1 MGVEFIGYVA
11 ARDSSE
17 TRPATG
23 PAVDVA
29 HIEAAARAHEA
40 GGFDRVL
47 VAFHSTSPDSLQI
60 AQHITS
66 VTSRLGVMIA
76 HRPGFTQPTVAARQ
90 FATLDQLSGGRVAI
104 HVITGGDD
112 VELAQDGSFLPKDDR
127 YKRTDEYLDILRRVW
142 TAEEPFDHTG
152 RFYLFEKAFS
162 AVKPVAKPHL
172 PIYFGGA
179 SGPAIRVAAKHADVY
194 ALWGETLAQTREIVS
209 RVSGEAA
216 RYSRAPR
223 FSLSL
228 RPILADTEEAAWR
241 RAADILDRARA
252 FQDATGFRR
261 TKEPVNAGSTR
272 LLEAAAQG
280 PRLDKRLWTEL
291 SALTGAK
298 GNSTS
303 LVGTPEQVADA
314 MLDYHD
320 LGVSTFLIRGF
331 DPIEDAVDYG
341 ARLIPL
347 VRRLVAERRS
357 STHEAAA

>member
-1 MGVEFIGYVA
+1 MSVEFIGYVA

-17 TRPATG
+17 TRPPKG

-29 HIEAAARAHEA
+29 HIEAAARAHEE

-60 AQHITS
+60 AQHIAS
-66 VTSRLGVMIA
+66 VTRRLGLMIA

-90 FATLDQLSGGRVAI
+90 FATLDQLTGGRVAVHI
-104 HVITGGDD
+104 ITGGDD
-112 VELAQDGSFLPKDDR
+112 AELAQDGSFLPKDDR
-127 YKRTDEYLDILRRVW
+127 YARTDEYLDIVRRVW
-142 TAEEPFDHTG
+142 TSEEPFDHAG
-152 RFYLFEKAFS
+152 RFYLFEKAYS
-162 AVKPVAKPHL
+162 AVKPVAKL

-179 SGPAIRVAAKHADVY
+179 SDAAVRVAARHADVY
-194 ALWGETLAQTREIVS
+194 ALWGETLAQTREIIA
-209 RVSGEAA
+209 RVRGEAA
-216 RYSRAPR
+216 RHGRSPR

-252 FQDATGFRR
+252 LQDETGFRR
-261 TKEPVNAGSTR
+261 KGDPANAGSTR

-280 PRLDKRLWTEL
+280 ARLDKRLWTEL
-291 SALTGAK
+291 SALTGAR

-314 MLDYHD
+314 MLDYHE

-331 DPIEDAVDYG
+331 DPIDDAFEYG
-341 ARLIPL
+341 ARLLPL
-347 VRRLVAERRS
+347 VRRLVQERRGS
-357 STHEAAA
+357 NREAAA